1 MSLHPEANGE
11 IPELTRNV
19 ARASFPKP
27 TPPMVLRD
35 ELGTLFSDPDFAGLY
50 GTRGQPAL
58 SPWRLMVV
66 TMLQFLENLTDRQAA
81 NAVRARIDWKYAL
94 GLELTNTGFD
104 ASVLSEFR
112 TRLITGELEEF
123 ALTRL
128 LEHCQARDLLRAGGK
143 QRTDS
148 THVLAAV
155 RQLNRLELFG
165 ETVRAA
171 LNELAVEDGPWLRTL
186 ARPEWLERYAH
197 RVEDYRLPRSD
208 QQRDAYL
215 QQAAEDGLT
224 LLRALEIH
232 PRGTNLLALPR
243 VKALKQVWD
252 QQCSQQSG
260 TIQPKPLDE
269 LASGAARIENPYD
282 PEARFS
288 IKRQTRWMG
297 YKAHVSESCD
307 DARPHLITSIVTTP
321 ATTADASMTR
331 DILDHLD
338 EQGLFPGEYLVDQG
352 YTSAS
357 FLTEAAE
364 RGLDLVAPVRAGSNW
379 QDRADHELQAFTT
392 DAFELHWDEKYAMCP
407 NGKRSRYWNPWSTK
421 DKARINVRFHIA
433 DCSVCPLKVRCTRAT
448 HRGLTLLP
456 QEIHD
461 ARLAARAYVQSEEYR
476 RRYQRRAGIEAT
488 MSQGTRTFGLRRARY
503 CGIEK
508 LTFQHVMTAVA
519 INLARLVDWWD
530 QGSTQRPPRTR
541 PAFQRLMQAA

>member
-1 MSLHPEANGE
+1 MLFAH
-11 IPELTRNV
+11 ELTV
-19 ARASFPKP
+19 LGSTAPMTTLAR
-27 TPPMVLRD
+27 
-35 ELGTLFSDPDFAGLY
+35 
-50 GTRGQPAL
+50 
-58 SPWRLMVV
+58 
-66 TMLQFLENLTDRQAA
+66 
-81 NAVRARIDWKYAL
+81 WKYAL

-252 QQCSQQSG
+252 QQCSQQGG

-288 IKRQTRWMG
+288 IKRQTR
-297 YKAHVSESCD
+297 V
-307 DARPHLITSIVTTP
+307 
-321 ATTADASMTR
+321 
-331 DILDHLD
+331 
-338 EQGLFPGEYLVDQG
+338 
-352 YTSAS
+352 
-357 FLTEAAE
+357 
-364 RGLDLVAPVRAGSNW
+364 
-379 QDRADHELQAFTT
+379 
-392 DAFELHWDEKYAMCP
+392 ELHDSVECRV
-407 NGKRSRYWNPWSTK
+407 GRR
-421 DKARINVRFHIA
+421 KAISHY
-433 DCSVCPLKVRCTRAT
+433 
-448 HRGLTLLP
+448 LL
-456 QEIHD
+456 D
-461 ARLAARAYVQSEEYR
+461 
-476 RRYQRRAGIEAT
+476 
-488 MSQGTRTFGLRRARY
+488 
-503 CGIEK
+503 
-508 LTFQHVMTAVA
+508 
-519 INLARLVDWWD
+519 
-530 QGSTQRPPRTR
+530 RPPPVCQSQCHCWR
-541 PAFQRLMQAA
+541 PVQPFARHQVTLHQ